1 MNQFKLTFQL
11 EKPFLSKDF
20 EVVIISF
27 LKAATLNYAKDFH
40 EKLYDKSQ
48 SVMKSYT
55 FSCYLPNARFQKE
68 QISLGQPCFE
78 LYFSDADIVES
89 IQFLNSF
96 KTMYKKKYPMNCNS
110 MQLVSIAAQK
120 RSEIKDS
127 EVIIKMSS
135 SLVVRSHD
143 ASNNTDK
150 ELNFLHLKKD
160 ASKLI
165 ARELE
170 NSLKKTIKHKELG
183 RQVSYQ
189 YLIRLELY
197 KLIKHI
203 IGEKEYEGF
212 KIWW

>member
-150 ELNFLHLKKD
+150 YYIYQDTEF
-160 ASKLI
+160 
-165 ARELE
+165 E
-170 NSLKKTIKHKELG
+170 KTL
-183 RQVSYQ
+183 
-189 YLIRLELY
+189 
-197 KLIKHI
+197 
-203 IGEKEYEGF
+203 
-212 KIWW
+212 